1 MGGLWCTAYPAQQRG
16 AWAFI
21 CLHPLAR
28 RAWTGIVFQHTIK
41 QHIHVIS
48 QFLWS
53 RIWAQPSSVLCVRY
67 YGAAIK
73 VWSRS
78 FGSLRGHPR
87 RISSWRVTLQAAM
100 VVVELICGHYRNHN
114 NLLLQGQQEPM

>member
-21 CLHPLAR
+21 CLHLLAR
-28 RAWTGIVFQHTIK
+28 RAWTCIVFQHT
-41 QHIHVIS
+41 
-48 QFLWS
+48 
-53 RIWAQPSSVLCVRY
+53 WAQPSSVLCVRY

-100 VVVELICGHYRNHN
+100 VVVELICGHYGNHN